1 MIEEVVKKFSNIEV
15 VSCRQFIPEDETLFS
30 DLYLHP
36 NDEGFKYY
44 SEGVK
49 KAVAK

>member
-1 MIEEVVKKFSNIEV
+1 MACRVKG
-15 VSCRQFIPEDETLFS
+15 RHFIPEDETLFS

-36 NDEGFKYY
+36 NDAGFKYY

-49 KAVAK
+49 KAVEV